1 MTPDASFAERL
12 LAESGLASPHEPVD
26 VALVRALVAQHYC
39 VDGELERVATEKD
52 DTFRLT
58 TGSGNYLVKVSP
70 PDEPET
76 AVALQTAV
84 MRFLEDTAGD
94 LPVQRVKLTVDGA
107 DHVLLAARDG
117 STRVLRLLGYVD
129 GEILAQTT
137 AEPDQLARAGELL
150 GRVDLALAAFSHP
163 ADRRGLVWDLR
174 HFPRLTG
181 LAEHPPDPGHR
192 RLAQAVF
199 ALFETAVVPHL
210 GHLETQVIHGDFS
223 PHNIVVDPRH
233 ADFVTGVIDFGDTM
247 RSAVI
252 FDPAVTLANLLGRT
266 PGSPWREACAF
277 AAGYAGVRPF
287 KDGELPLL
295 PVAALA
301 RLTLRALLADWRAQR
316 VPDRRDYFFAHA
328 KDDWRNVERALSV
341 PLDDVVAQLTKGN
354 QP

>member
-1 MTPDASFAERL
+1 VSFAERL
-12 LAESGLASPHEPVD
+12 LAESGLAAPHEPVD
-26 VALVRALVAQHYC
+26 VALVRVLVAQHYS

-52 DTFRLT
+52 DTFRLR
-58 TGSGNYLVKVSP
+58 TGAGNYLVKVSA
-70 PDEPET
+70 PDEPV
-76 AVALQTAV
+76 AVVALQTAV
-84 MRFLEDTAGD
+84 LRFLEDTAPE
-94 LPVQRVKLTVDGA
+94 LPIQRVKLTLDGA
-107 DHVLLAARDG
+107 DHVRLAARDG
-117 STRVLRLLGYVD
+117 GTRVLRVLAYVD
-129 GEILAQTT
+129 GEVLAQTT

-174 HFPRLTG
+174 HFSRLTG
-181 LAEHPPDPGHR
+181 LAEHVPDPGHR
-192 RLAQAVF
+192 RLARAVF
-199 ALFETAVVPHL
+199 ALFEAAVVPRL
-210 GHLETQVIHGDFS
+210 DHLETQVIHGDFS

-277 AAGYAGVRPF
+277 TAGYAGVRPF
-287 KDGELPLL
+287 EDGELPLL

-316 VPDRRDYFFAHA
+316 VPDRRDYFFEHA
-328 KDDWRNVERALSV
+328 KDDWLNVERALAV
-341 PLDDVVAQLTKGN
+341 PLDDVVAQLTRGN